1 MIFLFSSLALVSAF
15 FVIRANNPVHSVL
28 FLILA
33 FCNVSALLICHSL
46 DFFAFIFLA
55 VYVGAIAVLFLF
67 IVMMLNIAMTQKN
80 PVQYLPI
87 GGFIGFLFL
96 AQILVLL
103 DQPDYSN
110 SLQYLDWHLFIK
122 PVTNI
127 EAIGQVLYTSYA
139 PFFILASLI
148 LLVAMIG
155 AILLT
160 MITSRRIKR
169 QAVFAQ
175 NNRLFALTIKKMKAK
190 STIDI
195 YPTFDIDDL
204 K

>member
-15 FVIRANNPVHSVL
+15 FVIRSNNPVHSVL
-28 FLILA
+28 FLIFA

-67 IVMMLNIAMTQKN
+67 VVMMLNIAITQKN

-96 AQILVLL
+96 AQILVLI

-110 SLQYLDWHLFIK
+110 NLSYLDWHLFIQ
-122 PVTNI
+122 PTTNI
-127 EAIGQVLYTSYA
+127 EAIGQVLYTTYA

-160 MITSRRIKR
+160 MITSRTVKR
-169 QAVFAQ
+169 QAVFEQ
-175 NNRLFALTIKKMKAK
+175 NTRLFALTVQKMKAK
-190 STIDI
+190 KIM
-195 YPTFDIDDL
+195 PT

>member
-15 FVIRANNPVHSVL
+15 FVIRANNPVYSVL

-46 DFFAFIFLA
+46 DFFAFIFLV
-55 VYVGAIAVLFLF
+55 VYIGAIAVLFLF
-67 IVMMLNIAMTQKN
+67 VVMMLNIGMTQKN
-80 PVQYLPI
+80 AVQYLPI

-96 AQILVLL
+96 GQILVLL
-103 DQPDYSN
+103 DQQDHSN
-110 SLQYLDWHLFIK
+110 SLEYLDWHVFIQ
-122 PVTNI
+122 PTTNI

-139 PFFILASLI
+139 PFFLLASLI

-160 MITSRRIKR
+160 MLKNTTVRRQVVFEQNSR
-169 QAVFAQ
+169 VFS
-175 NNRLFALTIKKMKAK
+175 LTVKKLR
-190 STIDI
+190 SR
-195 YPTFDIDDL
+195 
-204 K
+204 

>member
-1 MIFLFSSLALVSAF
+1 MIFLFSSLALVSSF

-28 FLILA
+28 FLIFA
-33 FCNVSALLICHSL
+33 FCNVSALLICHGL
-46 DFFAFIFLA
+46 DFFAFIF
-55 VYVGAIAVLFLF
+55 VTIYVGAIAVLFLF
-67 IVMMLNIAMTQKN
+67 VVMMLNIAITQKN

-96 AQILVLL
+96 AQILILL

-110 SLQYLDWHLFIK
+110 SLPYLDWHLFIQ

-127 EAIGQVLYTSYA
+127 EGIGQVLYTTYA

-148 LLVAMIG
+148 LLVSMIG

-160 MITSRRIKR
+160 MIKSRSVKR
-169 QAVFAQ
+169 QAVFEQ
-175 NNRLFALTIKKMKAK
+175 NSRLFALTVQKVKAG
-190 STIDI
+190 SVA
-195 YPTFDIDDL
+195 
-204 K
+204 

>member
-1 MIFLFSSLALVSAF
+1 MIFLFSTLGLLSAF

-28 FLILA
+28 FLIFA

-46 DFFAFIFLA
+46 DFFAFIFLV

-67 IVMMLNIAMTQKN
+67 VVMMLNVAMTQKN

-96 AQILVLL
+96 AQILLLL
-103 DQPDYSN
+103 DQPAST
-110 SLQYLDWHLFIK
+110 SAYLDWHAYIQ

-127 EAIGQVLYTSYA
+127 EAIGQVLYTNYA

-148 LLVAMIG
+148 LLVAMVG
-155 AILLT
+155 AIVLT
-160 MITSRRIKR
+160 MTKGRHVKR
-169 QAVFAQ
+169 QAVFEQ
-175 NNRLFALTIKKMKAK
+175 NTRLFALTIQKVN
-190 STIDI
+190 D
-195 YPTFDIDDL
+195 PR
-204 K
+204 

>member
-28 FLILA
+28 FLILS

-46 DFFAFIFLA
+46 DFFAFIFLV

-67 IVMMLNIAMTQKN
+67 VVMMLNIAITQKN

-87 GGFIGFLFL
+87 GAFIGFLFL

-103 DQPDYSN
+103 DQPDYSS
-110 SLQYLDWHLFIK
+110 SLPYLNWNLFIQ

-127 EAIGQVLYTSYA
+127 EAIGQVLYTTYA

-155 AILLT
+155 AIVLT
-160 MITSRRIKR
+160 MIKSQTVKR
-169 QAVFAQ
+169 QAVFEQ
-175 NNRLFALTIKKMKAK
+175 NTRLFAATVQKIKA
-190 STIDI
+190 
-195 YPTFDIDDL
+195 
-204 K
+204 

>member
-1 MIFLFSSLALVSAF
+1 MISLFSNLALVSAF

-28 FLILA
+28 FLIFA

-46 DFFAFIFLA
+46 DFFAFIFLV

-67 IVMMLNIAMTQKN
+67 VVMMLNVAITQKN
-80 PVQYLPI
+80 PIQYLPI

-96 AQILVLL
+96 SQILILL
-103 DQPDYSN
+103 DTPDYSN
-110 SLQYLDWHLFIK
+110 SVEYLDWHTFIQ

-127 EAIGQVLYTSYA
+127 EAIGQVLYTTYA

-155 AILLT
+155 AIFLT
-160 MITSRRIKR
+160 MLKSQTVRR
-169 QAVFAQ
+169 QAVFEQ
-175 NNRLFALTIKKMKAK
+175 NTRLFALTIQKMK
-190 STIDI
+190 SNPSIEQ
-195 YPTFDIDDL
+195 
-204 K
+204 